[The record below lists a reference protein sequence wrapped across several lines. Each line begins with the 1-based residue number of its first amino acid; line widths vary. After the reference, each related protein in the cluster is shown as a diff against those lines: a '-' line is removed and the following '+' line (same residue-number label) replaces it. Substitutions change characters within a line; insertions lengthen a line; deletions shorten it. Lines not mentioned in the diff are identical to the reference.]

1 MSQNIEHS
9 TSRADNEG
17 GPSPVALTTRNADLG
32 DMVELLRTQQAAK
45 SDHVV
50 AASAL
55 QARGGRV
62 VVRGAGPVELS
73 MDGVTSGD
81 LSLAPTRTADNGI
94 ADKLGIPTTYL
105 RRTRDQNVELYDA
118 NVNGW
123 LTHDQNQNRRF
134 LVRGLTAGEGGQ
146 GVMRAL
152 LSDRY
157 RPIENLDVLMT
168 ALEGVHAA
176 GHPVDIVSADLSESR
191 MYVKIRST
199 AVSAMAPALLAGYT
213 SPFSGARG
221 ADNPT
226 VFAGFVLT
234 NSETGQGKFRL
245 IPQLTVQICNNG
257 MTLTRHA
264 IDEVHVG
271 GRLAAGQINWSS
283 DTQAASL
290 ELVTKMTRDAIG
302 SFLDERW
309 VAERIAEI
317 EADAGIEVTRPQQT
331 IEHVSKKLRFST
343 EAQNSILS
351 HFIDGG
357 LRTSGGVLHA
367 VTAAAQGIADVDEA
381 YEVEARGIEAMR
393 LSAAFTTGR
402 VA

>member
-1 MSQNIEHS
+1 MEQITDQN
-9 TSRADNEG
+9 A
-17 GPSPVALTTRNADLG
+17 VALTTRNADLSS
-32 DMVELLRTQQAAK
+32 MVELLRTQQAAK
-45 SDHVV
+45 TDHVV

-55 QARGGRV
+55 AAQGGQMLV
-62 VVRGAGPVELS
+62 HGAGRSELS
-73 MDGVTSGD
+73 MDGVTTGD
-81 LSLAPTRTADNGI
+81 LTLAPTRTADNGI
-94 ADKLGIPTTYL
+94 ADKLGIPAAYL
-105 RRTRDQNVELYDA
+105 RRTREQNIDLYDD

-123 LTHDQNQNRRF
+123 LTHRPDRRF
-134 LVRGLTAGEGGQ
+134 LVRGLTDGDSRH

-168 ALEGVHAA
+168 CLDGIREAD
-176 GHPVDIVSADLSESR
+176 HPVDIVSADLSESR

-199 AVSAMAPALLAGYT
+199 AVAAMAPALLTGYT
-213 SPFSGARG
+213 SPFSGDRG

-264 IDEVHVG
+264 IDEVHAG
-271 GRLAAGQINWSS
+271 GRLEHGQIDWSA

-290 ELVTKMTRDAIG
+290 ALAKKMTRDAVG
-302 SFLDERW
+302 KFLDPVW

-317 EADAGIEVTRPQQT
+317 EADAGVEVTRPQQT

-343 EAQNSILS
+343 AAQDSILT
-351 HFIDGG
+351 HFIRGG
-357 LRTSGGVLHA
+357 APTSGGVLHA
-367 VTAAAQGIADVDEA
+367 VTAAAQSIPDVDEA
-381 YEVEARGIEAMR
+381 YEVESRGIEAMQ
-393 LSAAFTTGR
+393 LSATFA
-402 VA
+402 AAAS

>member
-1 MSQNIEHS
+1 MEQITDQNAVS
-9 TSRADNEG
+9 
-17 GPSPVALTTRNADLG
+17 LTTRNADLSS
-32 DMVELLRTQQAAK
+32 MVELLRTQQAAK
-45 SDHVV
+45 TDHVV

-55 QARGGRV
+55 AALGGQMLV
-62 VVRGAGPVELS
+62 HGAGVELS
-73 MDGVTSGD
+73 MDGVTTGD
-81 LSLAPTRTADNGI
+81 LTLTPTRTADSGI
-94 ADKLGIPTTYL
+94 ADKLGIPAAYL
-105 RRTRDQNVELYDA
+105 RRTREQNIDLYDA

-123 LTHDQNQNRRF
+123 LTHRPERRF
-134 LVRGLTAGEGGQ
+134 LVRGLADGDGRH

-168 ALEGVHAA
+168 CLDGIREA

-199 AVSAMAPALLAGYT
+199 AVAAMAPALLTRYT
-213 SPFSGARG
+213 SPFSGDRG
-221 ADNPT
+221 TDNPT

-264 IDEVHVG
+264 IDEVHAG
-271 GRLAAGQINWSS
+271 GRLEHGQIDWSS

-290 ELVTKMTRDAIG
+290 ALAKNMTRDAVG
-302 SFLDERW
+302 KFLDPRW

-317 EADAGIEVTRPQQT
+317 EADAGVEVTRPQQT

-343 EAQNSILS
+343 AAQDSILT
-351 HFIDGG
+351 HFIRGG
-357 LRTSGGVLHA
+357 APTSGGVLHA
-367 VTAAAQGIADVDEA
+367 VTAAAQTITDVDEA
-381 YEVEARGIEAMR
+381 YEVESRGIEA
-393 LSAAFTTGR
+393 LQHAA
-402 VA
+402 VHAQHA

>member
-1 MSQNIEHS
+1 MEQITDQNAVS
-9 TSRADNEG
+9 
-17 GPSPVALTTRNADLG
+17 LTTRNADLSN
-32 DMVELLRTQQAAK
+32 MVELLRTQQAAK
-45 SDHVV
+45 TDHVV

-55 QARGGRV
+55 QAQGGQMLV
-62 VVRGAGPVELS
+62 HGAGVELS
-73 MDGVTSGD
+73 RDGVTTGD
-81 LSLAPTRTADNGI
+81 LTLTPTRTADSGI
-94 ADKLGIPTTYL
+94 ADKLGIPVAYL
-105 RRTRDQNVELYDA
+105 RRTREQNIDLYDD

-123 LTHDQNQNRRF
+123 LTHRPERRF
-134 LVRGLTAGEGGQ
+134 LVRGLADGDGRH

-168 ALEGVHAA
+168 CLDGIREAS
-176 GHPVDIVSADLSESR
+176 HPVDIVSADLSESR

-199 AVSAMAPALLAGYT
+199 AVAAMAPALLRGYT
-213 SPFSGARG
+213 SPFSGDRG

-264 IDEVHVG
+264 IDEVHAG
-271 GRLAAGQINWSS
+271 GRLEHGQIDWSA

-290 ELVTKMTRDAIG
+290 ALAKNMTRDAVG
-302 SFLDERW
+302 KFLDPHW
-309 VAERIAEI
+309 VAGRIAEI
-317 EADAGIEVTRPQQT
+317 EADAGVEVTRPQQT

-343 EAQNSILS
+343 AAQDSILT
-351 HFIDGG
+351 HFIRGG
-357 LRTSGGVLHA
+357 APTSGGVLHA
-367 VTAAAQGIADVDEA
+367 VTAAAQSIPDVDEA
-381 YEVEARGIEAMR
+381 YEVESRGIEAMQ
-393 LSAAFTTGR
+393 LSATFA
-402 VA
+402 AAAS

>member
-17 GPSPVALTTRNADLG
+17 GQSPVALTTRNADLG

-55 QARGGRV
+55 QARAGRM

-81 LSLAPTRTADNGI
+81 LSLAPTRTADYGI
-94 ADKLGIPTTYL
+94 AEKLGIPTAYL
-105 RRTRDQNVELYDA
+105 RRTREQNVELYDA

-123 LTHDQNQNRRF
+123 LTHDQNRRF
-134 LVRGLTAGEGGQ
+134 LVRGLTAGDGGQ

-199 AVSAMAPALLAGYT
+199 EVAAMAPALLAGYT

-290 ELVTKMTRDAIG
+290 QLVTKMTRDAIG
-302 SFLDERW
+302 SFLDQDW

-343 EAQNSILS
+343 DAQNSILS

-367 VTAAAQGIADVDEA
+367 VTAAAQRLVDVDEA

-402 VA
+402 GA

>member
-1 MSQNIEHS
+1 MEQTTDQNAVS
-9 TSRADNEG
+9 
-17 GPSPVALTTRNADLG
+17 LTTRNADLN

-45 SDHVV
+45 TDHVV

-55 QARGGRV
+55 AALGGQMLV
-62 VVRGAGPVELS
+62 HGAGIELS
-73 MDGVTSGD
+73 PDGVTTSD
-81 LSLAPTRTADNGI
+81 LTLAPTRTADNGI
-94 ADKLGIPTTYL
+94 ADKLGIPAAYL
-105 RRTRDQNVELYDA
+105 RRTREQNIDLYDD

-123 LTHDQNQNRRF
+123 LSHQPDRRF
-134 LVRGLTAGEGGQ
+134 LVRGLANGDGRH

-168 ALEGVHAA
+168 CLNGIREA

-199 AVSAMAPALLAGYT
+199 AVATMAPALLTGYT
-213 SPFSGARG
+213 SPFSGERG

-257 MTLTRHA
+257 MTLTKQA
-264 IDEVHVG
+264 IDEVHAG
-271 GRLAAGQINWSS
+271 GRLEHGQIDWSS

-290 ELVTKMTRDAIG
+290 ALARKMTRDAVG
-302 SFLDERW
+302 KFLDPVW
-309 VAERIAEI
+309 VAARIAEI
-317 EADAGIEVTRPQQT
+317 EADAGVEVTQPQQT

-343 EAQNSILS
+343 AAQDSILT
-351 HFIDGG
+351 HFIRGG
-357 LRTSGGVLHA
+357 APTSGGVLHA
-367 VTAAAQGIADVDEA
+367 VTAAAQTIPDVDEA
-381 YEVEARGIEAMR
+381 YEVESRGIEAMQ
-393 LSAAFTTGR
+393 LSATFAAAAR
-402 VA
+402 

>member
-1 MSQNIEHS
+1 MEQITDQNAVS
-9 TSRADNEG
+9 
-17 GPSPVALTTRNADLG
+17 LTTRNADLS

-45 SDHVV
+45 TDHVV

-55 QARGGRV
+55 RAQGGQML
-62 VVRGAGPVELS
+62 VRGAGIELS
-73 MDGVTSGD
+73 TDGVTTAD
-81 LSLAPTRTADNGI
+81 LTLAPTRTADNGI
-94 ADKLGIPTTYL
+94 ADKLGIPTAYL
-105 RRTRDQNVELYDA
+105 RRTREQNIDLYDA

-123 LTHDQNQNRRF
+123 LTHRPDRRF
-134 LVRGLTAGEGGQ
+134 LVRGLADGEGRH

-168 ALEGVHAA
+168 CLDGIREAD
-176 GHPVDIVSADLSESR
+176 HPVDIVSADLSESR

-199 AVSAMAPALLAGYT
+199 AVAAMAPALLIGYT
-213 SPFSGARG
+213 SPFSGQRG

-245 IPQLTVQICNNG
+245 IPQLTVQICTNG

-264 IDEVHVG
+264 IDEVHAG
-271 GRLAAGQINWSS
+271 GRLEHGQIDWSS

-290 ELVTKMTRDAIG
+290 ALAKKMTRDAVG
-302 SFLDERW
+302 KFLDPVW

-317 EADAGIEVTRPQQT
+317 EADAGVEVTRPQQT

-343 EAQNSILS
+343 AAQDSILT
-351 HFIDGG
+351 HFIRGG
-357 LRTSGGVLHA
+357 APTAGGVLHA
-367 VTAAAQGIADVDEA
+367 VTAAAQTIPDVDEA
-381 YEVEARGIEAMR
+381 YEVESRGIEAMQ
-393 LSAAFTTGR
+393 LSATFA
-402 VA
+402 AAAS

>member
-1 MSQNIEHS
+1 MEQTTDQNAVS
-9 TSRADNEG
+9 
-17 GPSPVALTTRNADLG
+17 LTTRNADLN

-45 SDHVV
+45 TDHVV

-55 QARGGRV
+55 AALGGQMLV
-62 VVRGAGPVELS
+62 HGAGIELS
-73 MDGVTSGD
+73 PDGVTTSD
-81 LSLAPTRTADNGI
+81 LTLAPTRTADNGI
-94 ADKLGIPTTYL
+94 ADKLGIPAAYL
-105 RRTRDQNVELYDA
+105 RRTREQNIELYDD

-123 LTHDQNQNRRF
+123 LSHQPDRRF
-134 LVRGLTAGEGGQ
+134 LVRGLANGDGRH

-168 ALEGVHAA
+168 CLNGIREA

-199 AVSAMAPALLAGYT
+199 AVATMAPALLTGYT
-213 SPFSGARG
+213 SPFSGERG
-221 ADNPT
+221 VDNPT

-257 MTLTRHA
+257 MTLTKQA
-264 IDEVHVG
+264 IDEVHAG
-271 GRLAAGQINWSS
+271 GRLEHGQIDWSS

-290 ELVTKMTRDAIG
+290 ALARKMTRDAVG
-302 SFLDERW
+302 KFLDPVW
-309 VAERIAEI
+309 VAARIAEI
-317 EADAGIEVTRPQQT
+317 EADAGVEVTQPQQT

-343 EAQNSILS
+343 AAQDSILS
-351 HFIDGG
+351 HFIRGG
-357 LRTSGGVLHA
+357 SPTSGGVLHA
-367 VTAAAQGIADVDEA
+367 VTAAAQTIPDVDEA
-381 YEVEARGIEAMR
+381 YEVESRGIEAMQH
-393 LSAAFTTGR
+393 AA
-402 VA
+402 AHAQHA